1 MNPYERLRGGINRIY
16 GPIDHILHIFK
27 DSGLVVKMFMKSIS
41 RILDQE
47 SLTDLDYYQAMTI
60 FYLTVLVMDIL
71 EDNGNGQMANHGT
84 SLIGTTVNQ
93 KMKDQMTV

>member
-1 MNPYERLRGGINRIY
+1 
-16 GPIDHILHIFK
+16 
-27 DSGLVVKMFMKSIS
+27 MFMKSIS